1 MNEKK
6 DSPQPTKQILRR
18 TDFDKQLT
26 QSVMERVVKQ
36 TMQLVAQVEKKTPW
50 RDQLG
55 PDDRLHAAILKT
67 LEGTRRWDPERVDL
81 GGHLFG
87 IVASD
92 ISHELEHGEQF
103 AHLSLEQDEH
113 HSREALL
120 QETEETLA
128 RCAPN
133 DNRGPLASA
142 WSLAMG
148 ALRDVARGEPDVLAI
163 LDAYEEGAFT
173 KRDVMRIA
181 KLKARAYG
189 HAHARLVELAQTVDD
204 ETRDLILQ
212 AIA

>member
-1 MNEKK
+1 MNAKK
-6 DSPQPTKQILRR
+6 DSPQPNKQILRR

-26 QSVMERVVKQ
+26 QSLMERVVKQ
-36 TMQLVAQVEKKTPW
+36 TIQLVTQIEKKTPW

-55 PDDRLHAAILKT
+55 PDDRLHTAILKT

-113 HSREALL
+113 HNREALL
-120 QETEETLA
+120 HETKEMLA
-128 RCAPN
+128 RSAPAN
-133 DNRGPLASA
+133 DHAPLQSA
-142 WSLAMG
+142 WSLAME
-148 ALRDVARGEPDVLAI
+148 ALREVTHGEPDVLAI
-163 LDAYEEGAFT
+163 VGAYDEGAFT
-173 KRDVMRIA
+173 KRAVMRIA
-181 KLKARAYG
+181 KLKARAYD
-189 HAHARLVELAQTVDD
+189 HAFARLVELAQTVDD
-204 ETRDLILQ
+204 QTRDLILQ